1 MIVTAINVPI
11 LSLITA
17 FTGKFITIK
26 NVLVLHRLILAA
38 LVVSTKYNEDIIYK
52 NSHYAK
58 VGGVSLEELNL
69 LEHYFLENID
79 YNIYINPEEYKLCSK
94 YLYDS
99 VKLLMKDEEIVS
111 PSKKSLQK
119 LGR

>member
-1 MIVTAINVPI
+1 M
-11 LSLITA
+11 
-17 FTGKFITIK
+17 
-26 NVLVLHRLILAA
+26 
-38 LVVSTKYNEDIIYK
+38 
-52 NSHYAK
+52 
-58 VGGVSLEELNL
+58 EELNL

-111 PSKKSLQK
+111 NNKNKIKRNNKSVNDTKEIKEMVFRNTNNLSTASSSFKSLSSKLDFSSNTSKK
-119 LGR
+119 